1 MAIHILL
8 PETQTNTSRKRIIV
22 NILDYP
28 LILNTRRNHG
38 LEHATIHVLAAQ
50 KPGRP
55 LAGRSTPFGFYLYGD
70 VGDEE
75 LQAAAQEALN
85 RLGRGEKRLAI
96 HPGCGTNYLTSGAA
110 ASLGALAVLSIGDRK
125 ARWSRLPDVLIAAT
139 LALIVAQ
146 PIGPKLQEHITT
158 CAEMG
163 NLRIAALRRL
173 GPKAHYV
180 ETRST

>member
-1 MAIHILL
+1 LNLL
-8 PETQTNTSRKRIIV
+8 E
-22 NILDYP
+22 YP
-28 LILNTRRNHG
+28 LILTTRRNHG
-38 LEHATIHVLAAQ
+38 LEHATIHVLSAA

-75 LQAAAQEALN
+75 LQGAVNDALQ
-85 RLGRGEKRLAI
+85 RMKGGEKRLAV
-96 HPGCGTNYLTSGAA
+96 HPGCGTNYLASGAA

-139 LALIVAQ
+139 LALIAAQ

-158 CAEMG
+158 CADMG
-163 NLRIAALRRL
+163 DLEISAFRRL
-173 GPKAHYV
+173 GVKAYYV
-180 ETRST
+180 RTRST

>member
-1 MAIHILL
+1 M
-8 PETQTNTSRKRIIV
+8 

-28 LILNTRRNHG
+28 LILSTRRNHA
-38 LEHATIHVLAAQ
+38 LEHATIHVLSAQ

-75 LQAAAQEALN
+75 LRTAVSDALN
-85 RLGRGEKRLAI
+85 RLERGEKRLAI

-110 ASLGALAVLSIGDRK
+110 ASLGALTVLSIGDRK
-125 ARWSRLPDVLIAAT
+125 ARWSRLPDVLVVAT

-158 CAEMG
+158 CADMG
-163 NLRIAALRRL
+163 DLEIGSVRRL
-173 GPKAHYV
+173 GPRSHYV
-180 ETRST
+180 ETHST

>member
-1 MAIHILL
+1 MNLL
-8 PETQTNTSRKRIIV
+8 E
-22 NILDYP
+22 YP
-28 LILNTRRNHG
+28 MILNTRRNHG
-38 LEHATIHVLAAQ
+38 LEHATIHVLTAT

-55 LAGRSTPFGFYLYGD
+55 LAGRSTPYGFYIYGD
-70 VGDEE
+70 VCDEE
-75 LQAAAQEALN
+75 VQTAVYDALN
-85 RLGRGEKRLAI
+85 RLERGERRLAI

-139 LALIVAQ
+139 LALIVSQ

-158 CAEMG
+158 CADMG
-163 NLRIAALRRL
+163 DLEIVAIRRL

-180 ETRST
+180 EARSA